1 MRWSFTSEDA
11 LAAYHARNDLLA
23 HLRHCA
29 DEESDLT
36 AAELIFGELVGN
48 VVRHAP
54 GPIAVEL
61 EWLDGVAVLRI
72 RDFGKGFDWQEPA
85 LPQNIMAEGGRGL
98 FLVHL
103 LAHALAIERLPDVGM
118 QATAH
123 LPVRWR
129 DQ

>member
-11 LAAYHARNDLLA
+11 LAAYQARSDLIA
-23 HLRHCA
+23 YLRQRA
-29 DEESDLT
+29 DEESDL
-36 AAELIFGELVGN
+36 AGAELIFGELVGN

-54 GPIAVEL
+54 GPIAVDL
-61 EWLDGVAVLRI
+61 VWQDGVAVLRI
-72 RDFGKGFDWQEPA
+72 RDFGEGFDWHEPA

-98 FLVHL
+98 FLVHM
-103 LAHALAIERLPDVGM
+103 LARALAIEQLPDSGM

-129 DQ
+129 NT